1 MGNLLLIDDEVEH
14 RKSLAAAIVSHDSQI
29 EIREWSPAQTENPL
43 EEFNK
48 RVDDDTVLVITDYD
62 LTKGGITGLF
72 GATIVGWCQSK
83 SIPVGDFSR
92 GKVSQLPKEPNQYEI
107 RVPTN
112 DDEAARYVAGVFRG
126 FESINEA
133 VKGSASALNA
143 KKSPVGVLAEILG
156 RSQEESRFS
165 LYGVRL
171 GASNPS
177 LKEHIRTQ
185 SDPQTP
191 EKQRLLAYVIGHLLL
206 NVILRYP
213 GPIMGANVLA
223 SYVAASTDEVDD
235 LATLFADARYKG
247 PFDQVDQFFWLSDV
261 DSLLETL
268 VTEVGEPPEA
278 ETQGELRRLAVEWR
292 LGRKL
297 RKHGCTRCGGK
308 NGGFWCPFTERA
320 VCQLP
325 ECSIGSN
332 AWIPQGA
339 RLCRIEKDFYDE
351 WAPVLGF

>member
-14 RKSLAAAIVSHDSQI
+14 RKSLAAAIARSDSGI
-29 EIREWSPAQTENPL
+29 EVREWSPAQTENPL
-43 EEFNK
+43 DEFNK
-48 RVDDDTVLVITDYD
+48 RVDENTVLVITDYD

-72 GATIVGWCQSK
+72 GATIVGWCQSR

-92 GKVSQLPKEPNQYEI
+92 GKVSQLPQEPNQYEI
-107 RVPTN
+107 RVPT
-112 DDEAARYVAGVFRG
+112 DDEEASKYVAAVFRG
-126 FESINEA
+126 FESINTA
-133 VKGSASALNA
+133 VRTSESALNA

-156 RSQEESRFS
+156 RPEEESRFS

-185 SDPQTP
+185 SEPQTQ
-191 EKQRLLAYVIGHLLL
+191 EKQRLLGYVIGHLLL

-213 GPIMGANVLA
+213 GPIMCANALT
-223 SYVAASTDEVDD
+223 SYVAASPEEIGD
-235 LATLFADARYKG
+235 LAALFGEGKYKG

-261 DSLLETL
+261 ESSLETL
-268 VTEVGEPPEA
+268 ISELDNAPEV
-278 ETQGELRRLAVEWR
+278 ETQGELRRLAVERR
-292 LGRKL
+292 LGRELK
-297 RKHGCTRCGGK
+297 RHGCSRCQGK